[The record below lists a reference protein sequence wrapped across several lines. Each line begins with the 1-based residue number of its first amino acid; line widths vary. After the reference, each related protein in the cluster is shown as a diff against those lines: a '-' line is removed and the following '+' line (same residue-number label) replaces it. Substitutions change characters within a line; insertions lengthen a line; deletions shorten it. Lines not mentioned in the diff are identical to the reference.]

1 MSTDL
6 RSHWTLDPDVTFL
19 NHGSFGACPRPV
31 LAAQERL
38 RAELEREPVRFF
50 TETLEPALDAA
61 RLEVARFVGA
71 RPEDFVFVRNSTTG
85 VNAALRS
92 QDLKAGDEL
101 LVTDHAYEP
110 CRNALDHVASRASA
124 TVRLVRIPLPIRSPG
139 DVTDRILSAVTPRTR
154 LALIDHVTS
163 QTGLVLPI
171 EEIVRELA
179 ARNVDTIVDGAH
191 APGMLDLDV
200 TKIGAAYYAGNFHK
214 WVCAPKGAAMLV
226 VRDDRKA
233 DLHPTVVSRG
243 HAPTSPRPR
252 LWQEFDWT
260 GTDDPTP
267 FLSVPSAIAFLGGL
281 LPGGWEGVRA
291 HNRSLALRARQTLE
305 AALGVPELAP
315 AEMIGSLADV
325 CLPVGSALELQDR
338 LRVHHRIQVPIF
350 AWPAPPQR
358 LLRVSA
364 HLYNALHEYEQLAHA
379 LSAELSPGGSV
390 ADE

>member
-1 MSTDL
+1 MPTEL
-6 RSHWTLDPDVTFL
+6 RAHWTLDPDVTFL

-50 TETLEPALDAA
+50 SETLEPALDAA
-61 RLEVARFVGA
+61 RAEVARFVGA

-85 VNAALRS
+85 VNAALRC
-92 QDLKAGDEL
+92 QDLKPGDEL

-124 TVRLVRIPLPIRSPG
+124 TVRVARIPLPIGSPG

-163 QTGLVLPI
+163 QTGLVFPI

-179 ARNVDTIVDGAH
+179 ARNVETLVDGAH

-226 VRDDRKA
+226 VRDDRKTG
-233 DLHPTVVSRG
+233 LHPTVVSRG
-243 HAPTSPRPR
+243 FVRASSRPR

-260 GTDDPTP
+260 GTDDPTA

-281 LPGGWEGVRA
+281 LPGGWEGVRT
-291 HNRSLALRARQTLE
+291 HNRSLALRARETLQ

-325 CLPVGSALELQDR
+325 RLPDGSCVELQDR
-338 LRVHHRIQVPIF
+338 LRVDHRIQVPIF
-350 AWPAPPQR
+350 AWPSPPHR
-358 LLRVSA
+358 LVRVSA
-364 HLYNALHEYEQLAHA
+364 HVYNAPHEYDRLAHA
-379 LSAELSPGGSV
+379 LGSELSVGGSV
-390 ADE
+390 ANE